1 MDNSED
7 NSDDDNEIDFDKFI
21 NDIFNSPPKKINS
34 VNLSLTSLN
43 SSELFDR
50 LINIFIE
57 ASGILFGN
65 LNNNVVYKNLSIVDI
80 DRVNQY
86 FNSFGIQVFIKSCH
100 HVLVNNLKRFIN
112 NQDPLQL
119 STQEEIEIT
128 SDYPDKPE
136 VIDII
141 DYKNLRSDKLID
153 YRYQIVEDN
162 IYIFVSFDILNTN
175 K

>member
-100 HVLVNNLKRFIN
+100 HVLVNNLKRFI
-112 NQDPLQL
+112 
-119 STQEEIEIT
+119 
-128 SDYPDKPE
+128 
-136 VIDII
+136 
-141 DYKNLRSDKLID
+141 
-153 YRYQIVEDN
+153 
-162 IYIFVSFDILNTN
+162 
-175 K
+175 